1 MPDGSRKPR
10 VVIAGGG
17 LGGLACAKY
26 LVDAGVEVEVLE
38 ALPYLG
44 GRASTFRD
52 DDGDWVEQGLHLFL
66 GAYSEFKALLRE
78 IGQPVRRVLF
88 WRDEV
93 FFAEPGGPQAV
104 FGVNPLHAPLR
115 TIGGALGNND
125 YLGVRDKLSL
135 LPLVAPALHSMKSL
149 RRYDNRTV
157 EEHWR
162 RTSGRDRVFERLL
175 QPFCRA
181 IQFTDAVDYSAYNF
195 LGWIHQTLYKF
206 PNARLGGYK
215 GARDETIFQPLA
227 RYLEERGAIIRTNVK
242 IKEILYSQE
251 LGRIIGFVR
260 NDGSLVEAD
269 AYVAAMP
276 SWAFVP
282 LIPEP
287 LRALPFFTQIATLP
301 VASAICVQLWLDRRV
316 MDHDGYH
323 LIPRTEVV
331 VFQDQSLRTYPYA
344 DGSRLSVDIAPA
356 EEYLA
361 WENEDLVRHTLE
373 VLGAAYPAIARA
385 KVNKSV
391 VLKHPQH
398 LIRPLPGVMTRRPSQ
413 ETPVANLFLAG
424 DWTEQDFFGSQE
436 GAVRGGKACAKALRT
451 HLGV

>member
-1 MPDGSRKPR
+1 MPDASRKPR

-44 GRASTFRD
+44 GRASTYRD

-78 IGQPVRRVLF
+78 IGQPVRNVLF

-93 FFAEPGGPQAV
+93 FFAEPRGPQAV
-104 FGVNPLHAPLR
+104 FGINPLRAPLR
-115 TIGGALGNND
+115 TLGGALGNND

-135 LPLVAPALHSMKSL
+135 LPLIAPAFQSMKSL
-149 RRYDNRTV
+149 RRCDGRTV

-162 RTSGRDRVFERLL
+162 RTCGRDLVFERFL

-181 IQFTDAVDYSAYNF
+181 IQFTDARDYSAYNF

-227 RYLEERGAIIRTNVK
+227 RYLEQRGATIRTSMK

-260 NDGSLVEAD
+260 DDGSLVEAD

-276 SWAFVP
+276 AWAFVP

-287 LRALPFFTQIATLP
+287 LRAMPFFTEIATLP

-344 DGSRLSVDIAPA
+344 GGSRLSVDIAPA
-356 EEYLA
+356 EDYLA
-361 WENEDLVRHTLE
+361 WEPEALVRHTLA
-373 VLGAAYPAIARA
+373 VLGAAYPAIAQAQVR
-385 KVNKSV
+385 KSV

-398 LIRPLPGVMTRRPSQ
+398 LLRPLPGVMTRRPSQ

-436 GAVRGGKACAKALRT
+436 GAVRSGKACAKALRT
-451 HLGV
+451 HLGR

>member
-1 MPDGSRKPR
+1 MPGDSQKPR

-17 LGGLACAKY
+17 LAGLACAKY
-26 LVDAGVEVEVLE
+26 LVDAGAEVEVLE
-38 ALPYLG
+38 ALPFLG
-44 GRASTFRD
+44 GRASTYID

-66 GAYSEFKALLRE
+66 GAYSEFRQLLRE
-78 IGQPVRRVLF
+78 IKQPVRRVLF

-93 FFAEPGGPQAV
+93 FFAEPNGPKAV
-104 FGVNPLHAPLR
+104 FGVNPLTAPLR
-115 TIGGALGNND
+115 TLGGALGNNK
-125 YLGVRDKLSL
+125 YLSLRDKLSL
-135 LPLVAPALHSMKSL
+135 LPLIAPASRSMKKL
-149 RRYDNRTV
+149 RRYDDRTIV
-157 EEHWR
+157 EHWQ
-162 RTSGRDRVFERLL
+162 RTSGRDRVLERLL

-181 IQFTDAVDYSAYNF
+181 IQFTDAEDFSAYNF

-206 PNARLGGYK
+206 PKARLGGYR

-227 RYLEERGAIIRTNVK
+227 NYLEQRGATIRTNVK

-251 LGRIIGFVR
+251 LGRVIGFVR
-260 NDGSLVEAD
+260 NDGSLVEGD

-276 SWAFVP
+276 SWIFVP

-287 LRALPFFTQIATLP
+287 LRELPFFTEIATLP
-301 VASAICVQLWLDRRV
+301 VAAAICVQLWLDRRV

-323 LIPRTEVV
+323 LIPKSDVV

-344 DGSRLSVDIAPA
+344 QGSRLSVDIAPA
-356 EEYLA
+356 EDYLD
-361 WENEDLVRHTLE
+361 WEDDAIVQHTLE
-373 VLGAAYPAIARA
+373 VLGAAYPEIAKA

-424 DWTEQDFFGSQE
+424 DWTDQDFFGSQE
-436 GAVRGGKACAKALRT
+436 GAVRGGKACAKALRN
-451 HLGV
+451 HLGL